1 MTCGRKTLTVKRET
15 SFGRIVA
22 PKASLMKRIPFR
34 SLNDSRL
41 TVYEQ
46 RDYSQAG
53 R

>member
-15 SFGRIVA
+15 SLGRIIA
-22 PKASLMKRIPFR
+22 PIAFLMKRIPFR
-34 SLNDSRL
+34 GFNDSCL
-41 TVYEQ
+41 TFYGQ